1 MSKIDSV
8 KEKISLLKFWL
19 GVFVASL
26 VGIVGWCATNYR
38 LFNRDLWLF
47 IGSGIV
53 IVILVYIIFNLNK
66 KIIKLINFIDKI

>member
-26 VGIVGWCATNYR
+26 VGIVGWCVTNYR

-47 IGSGIV
+47 VGSGVVLI
-53 IVILVYIIFNLNK
+53 YII
-66 KIIKLINFIDKI
+66 